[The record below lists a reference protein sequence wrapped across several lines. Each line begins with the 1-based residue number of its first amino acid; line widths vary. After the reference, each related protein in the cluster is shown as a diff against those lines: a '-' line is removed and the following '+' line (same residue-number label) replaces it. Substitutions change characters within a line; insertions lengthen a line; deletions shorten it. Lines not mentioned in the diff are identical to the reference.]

1 MRGRVNIPP
10 RTGGIVNG
18 VVREYQVVEEGG
30 ISTGDYVEFGIQ
42 NSNMQ
47 LVVPYSSITDSRKP
61 TGYTVLACDDND
73 GPRNKLFELSD
84 GSKISFYCAK
94 DAIGEPITVVS
105 YQISE
110 GQLTFSTVTIPV
122 PRMGSAYSN
131 KPMIAEISTNKFLY
145 IGYASGTSFAGY
157 YILNYDSFT
166 KAWSYEEVTLTT
178 SVTSKPSSCKQF
190 LKIGQN
196 LFMWIE
202 SSKMWLAELDVS
214 TKTLNFINLL
224 KMSTSDFLVVGIY
237 GDYILCTNNTLLC
250 TLKLEN
256 KTLSFVT
263 SASLDSTMFYR
274 TGWLFSKQN
283 EDECLF
289 ITQSSYDTSG
299 TSVTI
304 TLGAQVIKI
313 VDGQMQ
319 FYNIVQKTFQVTLA
333 LRYNYN
339 AVLSVTVDYKNGVLF
354 GEIVYSGSSSSSST
368 TYATSYVGVF
378 SVPMEISPSGL
389 ITFGEIDTK
398 STEKGYTASMS
409 AALNVSSW
417 YAPTEISDGVYLF
430 GGSLYLLKEYR
441 MYLLKPNK
449 LGLSNLFTL
458 DLIKKYA
465 TKISGIAKTSGSY
478 GETIE
483 VYAPE

>member
-145 IGYASGTSFAGY
+145 IGYDSSASYAGY
-157 YILNYDSFT
+157 YILSYNPST
-166 KAWSYEEVTLTT
+166 TEWSYEEVTLMT
-178 SVTSKPSSCKQF
+178 SVASKPSSCKQF
-190 LKIGQN
+190 LKVGQN
-196 LFMWIE
+196 LFMWVE
-202 SSKMWLAELDVS
+202 SAKMWLAELDTS
-214 TKTLNFINLL
+214 TKALKFINLL
-224 KMSTSDFLVVGIY
+224 TMSTSSFLVVGKY
-237 GDYILCTNNTLLC
+237 GEYLLCTNNTALC
-250 TLKLEN
+250 ILKLKN
-256 KTLSFVT
+256 KSLSLAA
-263 SASLDSTMFYR
+263 SASLSSTMEYHN
-274 TGWLFSKQN
+274 GWLFSKQS
-283 EDECLF
+283 ETECLLVSE
-289 ITQSSYDTSG
+289 SSYDISRT
-299 TSVTI
+299 VAKI
-304 TLGAQVIKI
+304 TLSAQVIKI
-313 VDGQMQ
+313 VNGQIQ
-319 FYNIVQKTFQVTLA
+319 FSDISQTTFQVTLA
-333 LRYNYN
+333 REYNYN
-339 AVLSVTVDYKNGVLF
+339 DALIVAINYKNGVLF
-354 GEIVYSGSSSSSST
+354 GEVTCSGSSSSSST

-378 SVPMEISPSGL
+378 SIPIDISSSG
-389 ITFGEIDTK
+389 IVTFGTADTK
-398 STEKGYTASMS
+398 STGKAYTASAS
-409 AALNVSSW
+409 AALNISSW
-417 YAPTEISDGVYLF
+417 YTPIEISNGMYLF

>member
-47 LVVPYSSITDSRKP
+47 LVVPYSSITDSRKH

-145 IGYASGTSFAGY
+145 IGYDSGTSFAGY
-157 YILNYDSFT
+157 YILNYDSST
-166 KAWSYEEVTLTT
+166 ASWSYEEVTLTT

-263 SASLDSTMFYR
+263 SASLSSTMKYR
-274 TGWLFSKQN
+274 NGWLFSKQS
-283 EDECLF
+283 ETECLF
-289 ITQSSYDTSG
+289 VSKSSYDLSG
-299 TSVTI
+299 TVAKI
-304 TLGAQVIKI
+304 TLSAQVIKI
-313 VDGQMQ
+313 VDGQIQ
-319 FYNIVQKTFQVTLA
+319 FSGISQTTFQVTLA
-333 LRYNYN
+333 MRYSYN
-339 AVLSVTVDYKNGVLF
+339 DELIVAINYKNGVLF
-354 GEIVYSGSSSSSST
+354 GEVTYSGSSSSSST
-368 TYATSYVGVF
+368 TYATGYVGVF
-378 SVPMEISPSGL
+378 SIPIDISSSG
-389 ITFGEIDTK
+389 IVTFGTADTK
-398 STEKGYTASMS
+398 STGKAYTASAS
-409 AALNVSSW
+409 AALNISSW
-417 YAPTEISDGVYLF
+417 YTPIEISNGMYLF

>member
-18 VVREYQVVEEGG
+18 VVREYQVAEESG
-30 ISTGDYVEFGIQ
+30 ISMGDYVEFGVQ

-47 LVVPYSSITDSRKP
+47 LIIPYSSISDSNTP

-224 KMSTSDFLVVGIY
+224 KMSTSNFLVVGIY
-237 GDYILCTNNTLLC
+237 GQYLLCTNNTALC

-256 KTLSFVT
+256 KSLSFIT
-263 SASLDSTMFYR
+263 STPLSNMGYHN
-274 TGWLFSKQN
+274 GWLFSKQN
-283 EDECLF
+283 ETECLF
-289 ITQSSYDTSG
+289 VTKSSDSVSG
-299 TSVTI
+299 TTVTI
-304 TLGAQVIKI
+304 TLAAQIIKI

-319 FYNIVQKTFQVTLA
+319 FSDISQTTFQVELA
-333 LRYNYN
+333 VKYNYN
-339 AVLSVTVDYKNGVLF
+339 TALTVVINCRDNVLF
-354 GEIVYSGSSSSSST
+354 GEIMYSGSSSSSST
-368 TYATSYVGVF
+368 VYTTAYTGIF
-378 SVPMEISPSGL
+378 STPIEISSGGV
-389 ITFGEIDTK
+389 ITFGTTDTK
-398 STEKGYTASMS
+398 PTGNAYSSSSS
-409 AALNVSSW
+409 AGLNISSW
-417 YAPTEISDGVYLF
+417 YSPSKFSNGIYLF
-430 GGSLYLLKEYR
+430 GGSVYRFKEYR
-441 MYLLKPNK
+441 MYILKPSK